1 MQTPKRGEKNI
12 LTEWYFK
19 GVPQNRP
26 ENYDV
31 KSLIFL
37 PQHGNGYSVVNTN
50 SLETIWSLWRP
61 WRELIEITTI
71 EPCADLEEAV
81 ALYR

>member
-37 PQHGNGYSVVNTN
+37 PQHGNGYSVVDTN
-50 SLETIWSLWRP
+50 SQKLFGVYG
-61 WRELIEITTI
+61 
-71 EPCADLEEAV
+71 DLEEN
-81 ALYR
+81 